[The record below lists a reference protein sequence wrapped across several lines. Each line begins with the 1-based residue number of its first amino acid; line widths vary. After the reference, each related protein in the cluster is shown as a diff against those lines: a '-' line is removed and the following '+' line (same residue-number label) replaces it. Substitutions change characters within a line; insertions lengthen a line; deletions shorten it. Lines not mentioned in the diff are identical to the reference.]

1 MSWNRDLTL
10 DEALND
16 PMIAAALRADRVD
29 PGQFETLL
37 RTTAHR
43 LAAAGL
49 DAGRAPASRA
59 SQGSGA
65 GEAGD
70 PDKWSF
76 RPGRAVRPAA
86 FLAARACRPA
96 AGDRCAW

>member
-29 PGQFETLL
+29 PRQFETLL
-37 RTTAHR
+37 RSTAR
-43 LAAAGL
+43 RL
-49 DAGRAPASRA
+49 DAGRAPASRP
-59 SQGSGA
+59 SQGGEGA
-65 GEAGD
+65 EAGD
-70 PDKWSF
+70 PEKWSF
-76 RPGRAVRPAA
+76 RPGRAARPAA